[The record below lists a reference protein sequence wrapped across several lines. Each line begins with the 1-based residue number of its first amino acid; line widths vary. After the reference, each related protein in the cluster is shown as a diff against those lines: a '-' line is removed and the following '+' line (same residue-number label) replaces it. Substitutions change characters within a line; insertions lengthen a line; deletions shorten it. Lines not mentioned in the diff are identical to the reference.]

1 LKTHV
6 YVDGFNLYYGC
17 LRGTPHRGLDL
28 AEFCRLMLPDND
40 VRRIKYFTA
49 RIGARPD
56 DPVKPSRQQ
65 LYLRALRTLPNLEIH
80 FGHYLTHK
88 VGMPLAHPSAT
99 PCRRPCEYLDLAY
112 QV

>member
-1 LKTHV
+1 
-6 YVDGFNLYYGC
+6 
-17 LRGTPHRGLDL
+17 
-28 AEFCRLMLPDND
+28 MLPDND

-65 LYLRALRTLPNLEIH
+65 LYLRALRTLPNVEIR
-80 FGHYLTHK
+80 FGHYPTHK
-88 VGMPLAHPSAT
+88 VAMPLADPSAT